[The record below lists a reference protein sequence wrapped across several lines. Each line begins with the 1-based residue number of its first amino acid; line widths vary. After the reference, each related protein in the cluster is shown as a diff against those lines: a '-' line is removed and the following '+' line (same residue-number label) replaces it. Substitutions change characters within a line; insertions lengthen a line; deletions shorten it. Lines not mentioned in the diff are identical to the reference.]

1 MSINPPNAYPD
12 VQPGA
17 QSGAHRYADPKA
29 SASTSESNP
38 SKTASTPSDS
48 DQEEA
53 GDQGQDKLQSSGDR
67 QPSGE
72 LHASADAH
80 SSGDAH
86 SSADMRDPP
95 AADFDGL
102 SDSRS
107 GDFAESAPAAGDP
120 GRADSPKDLDQ
131 ELSRV
136 RAQLQEAQSQ
146 LLRGLADME
155 NLRKRTA
162 IEVANAHKYAVE
174 SFAESLVPV
183 LDSLELALKV
193 DKPSVEALKEGAEA
207 TLRLL
212 HTAFG
217 KHHLLA
223 IEPVGERFDPNR
235 HQAISM
241 VPGTSV
247 TPAVAANH
255 VVTVL
260 QKGYLIHERV
270 LRPAL
275 VTVAQA

>member
-1 MSINPPNAYPD
+1 
-12 VQPGA
+12 
-17 QSGAHRYADPKA
+17 
-29 SASTSESNP
+29 
-38 SKTASTPSDS
+38 
-48 DQEEA
+48 
-53 GDQGQDKLQSSGDR
+53 
-67 QPSGE
+67 
-72 LHASADAH
+72 
-80 SSGDAH
+80 
-86 SSADMRDPP
+86 MRDPP

-193 DKPSVEALKEGAEA
+193 DKPSV
-207 TLRLL
+207 
-212 HTAFG
+212 
-217 KHHLLA
+217 HLLA